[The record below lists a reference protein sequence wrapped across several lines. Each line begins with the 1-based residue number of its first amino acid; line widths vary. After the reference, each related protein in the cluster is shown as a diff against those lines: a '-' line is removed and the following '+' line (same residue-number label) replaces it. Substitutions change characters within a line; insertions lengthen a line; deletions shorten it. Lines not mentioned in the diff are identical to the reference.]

1 VTYIAG
7 PIEAIIISGLR
18 RGEIIRLP
26 VETLAETVAD
36 ADVKMLNEALET
48 LVTASERLST
58 EIRATNM
65 ALREPVE
72 TA

>member
-1 VTYIAG
+1 MTDIAT
-7 PIEAIIISGLR
+7 PIEAVIISGPR

-26 VETLAETVAD
+26 VEMLAETVTD
-36 ADVKMLNEALET
+36 ADIKMLNEALDT
-48 LVTASERLST
+48 LVTAIERLST
-58 EIRATNM
+58 EIRATSI